1 MGTDIFTQNYSGS
14 VQVLNQYTTTF
25 DSNQGNVSS
34 HWNSLYTSLKNVNAA
49 LDRAPNVILKSAD
62 PDGLEESVLEQR
74 VAEMKV
80 LRALYLFEIVKNW
93 GQGPLMV
100 SEPTAPVW
108 TAEFAS
114 GEAFYTQIL
123 QDLEDAIRILPARQ
137 TGNDFGRMS
146 ASAARHLRALVYLTR
161 GYESYAD
168 PRDFQQ
174 AYSDAVE
181 VIENSGHQL
190 LLDYRLVHQQ
200 ANEINDEIIFSIGFS
215 TSANHNTNRW
225 NMWMYFAYRE
235 GWQGLSKSAYYGN
248 DDAAAMPTKLG
259 YLMFDWKK
267 DRRAS
272 VTFMSPLNGD
282 PATSTDGKD
291 AGKNWFEC
299 TTPVEGLYE
308 QGDKV
313 VYFPV
318 PVEDSF
324 KQWSQGDKDAVV
336 YHVYNYPQGDLTD
349 FTDEDHY
356 KNGYQSSNSTTRA
369 FLPVWKFK
377 DGNTEYKE
385 SGDPSG
391 TRDIYLFRLAE
402 TCLIAAEAAVQSG
415 DNGNALHYIN
425 RVRVRAAYNAPE
437 DGLELYSGTVTLDD
451 ILDERALELLG
462 EAPRWNDLQRTRKL
476 AERALKYNWDI
487 THITGGIPTQL
498 SEETFRNKYI
508 RRPIPLSWLN
518 SLGNGQE
525 LGNNPGW

>member
-1 MGTDIFTQNYSGS
+1 
-14 VQVLNQYTTTF
+14 
-25 DSNQGNVSS
+25 
-34 HWNSLYTSLKNVNAA
+34 
-49 LDRAPNVILKSAD
+49 
-62 PDGLEESVLEQR
+62 
-74 VAEMKV
+74 
-80 LRALYLFEIVKNW
+80 
-93 GQGPLMV
+93 
-100 SEPTAPVW
+100 
-108 TAEFAS
+108 
-114 GEAFYTQIL
+114 
-123 QDLEDAIRILPARQ
+123 
-137 TGNDFGRMS
+137 
-146 ASAARHLRALVYLTR
+146 
-161 GYESYAD
+161 
-168 PRDFQQ
+168 
-174 AYSDAVE
+174 
-181 VIENSGHQL
+181 
-190 LLDYRLVHQQ
+190 
-200 ANEINDEIIFSIGFS
+200 
-215 TSANHNTNRW
+215 
-225 NMWMYFAYRE
+225 
-235 GWQGLSKSAYYGN
+235 
-248 DDAAAMPTKLG
+248 
-259 YLMFDWKK
+259 
-267 DRRAS
+267 
-272 VTFMSPLNGD
+272 MSPLNGD

-313 VYFPV
+313 IYFPV

-324 KQWSQGDKDAVV
+324 KQWSQSDKDAVV
-336 YHVYNYPQGDLTD
+336 YHVYNYPQGDSTD
-349 FTDEDHY
+349 FTDEDYY

-377 DGNTEYKE
+377 NGNTEYKE

-425 RVRVRAAYNAPE
+425 KVRARAAYNAPE

-518 SLGNGQE
+518 SLSNGQE